1 MNLQNRVE
9 KLEERHDRGMCPHG
23 IDIRDETQRK
33 VTRPPVVCEV
43 CGLRKRVLRLVN
55 EGDKL

>member
-9 KLEERHDRGMCPHG
+9 KLEQRRDRGMCPHG
-23 IDIRDETQRK
+23 IDLRDETQRK
-33 VTRPPVVCEV
+33 DTRPPVVCEE

-55 EGDKL
+55 EGEK